1 MNSLV
6 LETALIS
13 GTLLM
18 VFLAV
23 LLFLFS
29 VFPVN
34 VPAVIQGTLKQAAR
48 KVGVVK
54 SPRTVEQV
62 IKSYGPSARRKW
74 KTRFEKAVVN
84 YPPQELVLVGLKDE
98 ESLLVFASDAE
109 SGIKKI
115 CEFPILGTS
124 GTTGPK
130 LKEGDFQMP
139 EGFYKISSFNP
150 NSLYHLALR
159 VDYPNAE
166 DRKHGLEDGRKKLGG
181 DIMIHGKDCS
191 IGCLAMGDSAIEEL
205 FTLVY
210 DTGRAKTRV
219 VLAPCDLT
227 TKRPVIDMKKQPVWL
242 PDLYKR
248 LKNELSILF
257 KAAL

>member
-1 MNSLV
+1 MS
-6 LETALIS
+6 
-13 GTLLM
+13 
-18 VFLAV
+18 FLAF
-23 LLFLFS
+23 LLFIFAI
-29 VFPVN
+29 FPIG
-34 VPAVIQGTLKQAAR
+34 VPPMIAGTLKQAAR
-48 KVGVVK
+48 KVGVAR
-54 SPRTVEQV
+54 SHRTVEQV
-62 IKSYGPSARRKW
+62 IQIYGPAARRQW
-74 KTRFEKAVVN
+74 KARFDKAAVA
-84 YPPQELVLVGLKDE
+84 YPPEQLVLVGLKDE

-115 CEFPILGTS
+115 CAFPILDTS
-124 GTTGPK
+124 GTTDPK

-139 EGFYKISSFNP
+139 EGFYKISAFNP

-166 DRKHGLEDGRKKLGG
+166 DRKHGREDGRKKLGG

-191 IGCLAMGDSAIEEL
+191 IGCLAMGDSTIEEL

-210 DTGRAKTRV
+210 DTGRENTRV

-227 TKRPVIDMKKQPVWL
+227 SKRPIIDMKKQPVWL

-248 LKNELSILF
+248 LKKELSILF
-257 KAAL
+257 KAPL

>member
-29 VFPVN
+29 ILPVK
-34 VPAVIQGTLKQAAR
+34 VPVVIQGTLKQAAR

-109 SGIKKI
+109 SGIKKN
-115 CEFPILGTS
+115 
-124 GTTGPK
+124 
-130 LKEGDFQMP
+130 M
-139 EGFYKISSFNP
+139 
-150 NSLYHLALR
+150 
-159 VDYPNAE
+159 
-166 DRKHGLEDGRKKLGG
+166 
-181 DIMIHGKDCS
+181 
-191 IGCLAMGDSAIEEL
+191 
-205 FTLVY
+205 
-210 DTGRAKTRV
+210 
-219 VLAPCDLT
+219 
-227 TKRPVIDMKKQPVWL
+227 
-242 PDLYKR
+242 
-248 LKNELSILF
+248 
-257 KAAL
+257 